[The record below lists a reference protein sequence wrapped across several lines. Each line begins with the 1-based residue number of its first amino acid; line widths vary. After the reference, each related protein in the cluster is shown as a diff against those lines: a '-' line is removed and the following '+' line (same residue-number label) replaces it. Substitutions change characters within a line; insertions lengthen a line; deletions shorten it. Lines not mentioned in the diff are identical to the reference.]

1 MKIVVAQD
9 ALHAEGGVE
18 SYLAAVIPA
27 LRARGHSIGLLYVQ
41 RRGAPRIGGIDGP
54 YVAIDAADIEAGFS
68 ALRAWGAD
76 VCFSNNMASLPI
88 ETRALGEWPVVKF
101 MHGYSG
107 TCISSLKTHTFPAPV
122 ACGRTFGPACA
133 LLYAPRHCGELTPA
147 ALVGGYRWARAQ
159 QRLFPRYATVVVA
172 SEHMANEYARHGV
185 PRARVAMLPLF
196 PSATARDLPDRS
208 DASVLFLGRMTQLK
222 GGDILI
228 RAVSHAATIT
238 KQPVRLVMAG
248 DGPQRAA
255 WERLAAREGVDA
267 SFPGW
272 LDDTHR
278 AAALSKAAVLGVPS
292 VWPEPFGLVGLE
304 AAAMGVPAVAFATG
318 GMRQWLRH
326 GVSGLLVSPSSGY
339 QGMAAA
345 LAEILQNAPYRTRLS
360 AGALAAACEM
370 SADAH
375 VAALERLLEGA
386 ARGRTPV
393 IPAALAAR

>member
-18 SYLAAVIPA
+18 TYLAAVIPA

-54 YVAIDAADIEAGFS
+54 YVAIDGADIEAGFS

-76 VCFSNNMASLPI
+76 VCFSNNMASLPT
-88 ETRALGEWPVVKF
+88 EARALGEWPVVKF

-107 TCISSLKTHTFPAPV
+107 TCISALKTHTFPAPV

-133 LLYAPRHCGELTPA
+133 LLYAPRHCGQLTPA

-159 QRLFPRYATVVVA
+159 QQLFARYASVVVA
-172 SEHMANEYARHGV
+172 SEHMADEYVRHGV
-185 PRARVAMLPLF
+185 PRTRVAMLPLF
-196 PSATARDLPDRS
+196 PSTAGRDVPDRS
-208 DASVLFLGRMTQLK
+208 GASVLFLGRMTQLK

-228 RAVSHAATIT
+228 RAVSRAAAIMNR
-238 KQPVRLVMAG
+238 PVRLVMAG
-248 DGPQRAA
+248 DGPQRGA
-255 WERLAAREGVDA
+255 WQRLAAREGLEA

-272 LDDTHR
+272 LDDSQR
-278 AAALSKAAVLGVPS
+278 AAALWNAAVLAVPS

-304 AAAMGVPAVAFATG
+304 AAAMGVPSVAFDTG

-326 GVSGLLVSPSSGY
+326 GVGGLLVSPPSGW
-339 QGMAAA
+339 QGMAVA
-345 LAEILQNAPYRTRLS
+345 LAEILHNPAYRARLS
-360 AGALAAACEM
+360 AGALAASCEM

-375 VAALERLLEGA
+375 VAALERLLQGA
-386 ARGRTPV
+386 ARRLAPAAA
-393 IPAALAAR
+393 AALASR